1 MSLTI
6 TPETKVGALL
16 DAYPGIENQL
26 AAWVPA
32 FQKLHNPVLRRTV
45 AKVVSLEQAA
55 SVGGIGVAE
64 LIARL
69 RRLTGQ
75 DGQPVADKPAV
86 PEEAP
91 AWLTDGRVVETIDA
105 IPMLEQGIHP
115 IGKVREVC
123 ARLEPGELLQLLS
136 PFRPQPLIDTMR
148 RGGLQ
153 VFSAETAPGAHSTWF
168 AR

>member
-1 MSLTI
+1 MSLII

-26 AAWVPA
+26 AEWVPA

-55 SVGGIGVAE
+55 SVGGIGVGE

-75 DGQPVADKPAV
+75 DGEAVTDKPAV
-86 PEEAP
+86 PEDAP
-91 AWLTDGRVVETIDA
+91 AWITAGQVVEIIDA

-123 ARLEPGELLQLLS
+123 AGLQPGELLQLLS
-136 PFRPQPLIDTMR
+136 PFRPQPLIDTMH

-153 VFSAETAPGAHSTWF
+153 VFSAETAPGCHCTWF
-168 AR
+168 MR